1 MRKKYRTIVSTVS
14 VLEKVILR
22 WRRKGHGLRGFRAE
36 QQPMVEAIEE
46 DDEEGDDFDDDEAVK
61 VFRRQKVDQ
70 AVKEAVSRVMSMVD
84 STEARMQYRR
94 MLEEFRQA
102 TVRTF
107 FPLNVQYHF
116 NKGGQL

>member
-36 QQPMVEAIEE
+36 KQPMVGAVEE
-46 DDEEGDDFDDDEAVK
+46 DDDEAIK

-70 AVKEAVSRVMSMVD
+70 AVKEAVSRVLSMVD

-94 MLEEFRQA
+94 MLEEFRRA
-102 TVRTF
+102 SVRS
-107 FPLNVQYHF
+107 
-116 NKGGQL
+116 

>member
-1 MRKKYRTIVSTVS
+1 
-14 VLEKVILR
+14 
-22 WRRKGHGLRGFRAE
+22 
-36 QQPMVEAIEE
+36 MVEAIEE

-102 TVRTF
+102 TVRSSHTHDGESQR
-107 FPLNVQYHF
+107 VRS
-116 NKGGQL
+116 

>member
-1 MRKKYRTIVSTVS
+1 
-14 VLEKVILR
+14 
-22 WRRKGHGLRGFRAE
+22 
-36 QQPMVEAIEE
+36 MVEAIEE
-46 DDEEGDDFDDDEAVK
+46 DDEEDDDFDDDEAVK

-70 AVKEAVSRVMSMVD
+70 AVKEAVSRVMSMVG

-102 TVRTF
+102 TVRSF

>member
-1 MRKKYRTIVSTVS
+1 
-14 VLEKVILR
+14 
-22 WRRKGHGLRGFRAE
+22 
-36 QQPMVEAIEE
+36 MVEAIEE
-46 DDEEGDDFDDDEAVK
+46 DDEEDDDFDDDEAVK

-102 TVRTF
+102 TVRSF

>member
-1 MRKKYRTIVSTVS
+1 
-14 VLEKVILR
+14 
-22 WRRKGHGLRGFRAE
+22 
-36 QQPMVEAIEE
+36 MVEAIEE

-102 TVRTF
+102 TVRSF

>member
-22 WRRKGHGLRGFRAE
+22 WRRKGNGLRGFRAE
-36 QQPMVEAIEE
+36 KQPMVGAVEE
-46 DDEEGDDFDDDEAVK
+46 DDEEDDDFDDDEAIK

-70 AVKEAVSRVMSMVD
+70 AVKEAVSRVLSMVD

-102 TVRTF
+102 SVRS
-107 FPLNVQYHF
+107 
-116 NKGGQL
+116 

>member
-36 QQPMVEAIEE
+36 QQPMVGAVEEEEEEE
-46 DDEEGDDFDDDEAVK
+46 DVDFYDDEAVK

-70 AVKEAVSRVMSMVD
+70 AVKEAVSRVLSMVD

-102 TVRTF
+102 TVRS
-107 FPLNVQYHF
+107 
-116 NKGGQL
+116 

>member
-36 QQPMVEAIEE
+36 QQPMVGAVEEEEEEEE
-46 DDEEGDDFDDDEAVK
+46 DVDFYDDEAVK

-70 AVKEAVSRVMSMVD
+70 AVKEAVSRVLSMVD

-102 TVRTF
+102 TVRS
-107 FPLNVQYHF
+107 
-116 NKGGQL
+116 